1 MKKLFL
7 IDASALIYRSFHALP
22 PLTSPAGEPVN
33 ALYGLSNILLK
44 IFREERPDYAA
55 ALFDRPEPTFRK
67 KEYTEYKAQRPK
79 AADELVSQIVKSRE
93 LFKKFGVRT
102 FEAPGFEADD
112 LIGAYAEKFGKEKDL
127 KIVILTGDL
136 DTLQLVVGNRVVVK
150 TLRTGVSDTIVYD
163 EGAVFAR
170 YGLSPKQLPDYKAL
184 AGDNSDNIPGLKGV
198 GSKTASELIKKYG
211 NIEGLYSHL
220 DNEPKIKEKYGNQK
234 ADAFLFRK
242 LALIRRDAPSEN
254 IKLEDLAV
262 REFGPEL
269 GEYFASLGFTSL
281 VKRLGAA
288 GVEGEPAVA
297 AKPKRRAVAP
307 GQALG
312 LFGATPQAEL
322 APAPVVSVGG
332 RADFLV
338 LSADESVL
346 KLSPKDVAGQKLKA
360 GFELKRALKLL
371 LRKKQPVAGPY
382 FDFGVAAWLLEPDQ
396 KKYDPDS
403 VAKKLFGRDFGGPD
417 DLAALYSILKK
428 KLGSGGLLK
437 IFEDIEMPLIEVLAE
452 MELSGIGI
460 NRKILD
466 QLAADI
472 KNETKKVAERI
483 YKAAGSKINLNS
495 PKQLSALLFERLKI
509 GDAGIKKTPTG
520 LRSTNIETLTEL
532 KGRHKIIDELIYYR
546 EIFKLYSTYV
556 EPIRS
561 LTEADGRLR
570 TEFIQ
575 TGTATGR
582 LSSQNPNLQNIPAP
596 SSDRND
602 WANRLRG
609 VFAAKKGCRLAAF
622 DYSQLELRVL
632 ASVSGDERMIG
643 AFRRGEDI
651 HTATAAAVFGVPVA
665 GVEPGMRRLAKTLNF
680 GIIFGMGSEA
690 FSKTAEIPRND
701 AKRFIESYFAL
712 YPGIRSWHEK
722 IKQEGRANGL
732 VRNLNGR
739 LRRTPG
745 ITYGRSRLAAE
756 AERIAINMPI
766 QSMEADIIKLAMLGV
781 RKKFKEWSLWGSRVT
796 MLLSIHDELLF
807 EIEEGIINDVS
818 VTIRNLM
825 EAAFVLRVPLIVK
838 VKFGPDLA
846 AMEEA

>member
-297 AKPKRRAVAP
+297 VKPKRRAVAP
-307 GQALG
+307 AQAAG

-382 FDFGVAAWLLEPDQ
+382 FDFGVA
-396 KKYDPDS
+396 
-403 VAKKLFGRDFGGPD
+403 
-417 DLAALYSILKK
+417 LAA
-428 KLGSGGLLK
+428 
-437 IFEDIEMPLIEVLAE
+437 
-452 MELSGIGI
+452 
-460 NRKILD
+460 
-466 QLAADI
+466 
-472 KNETKKVAERI
+472 
-483 YKAAGSKINLNS
+483 
-495 PKQLSALLFERLKI
+495 
-509 GDAGIKKTPTG
+509 
-520 LRSTNIETLTEL
+520 
-532 KGRHKIIDELIYYR
+532 
-546 EIFKLYSTYV
+546 
-556 EPIRS
+556 IRS
-561 LTEADGRLR
+561 FLAPG
-570 TEFIQ
+570 
-575 TGTATGR
+575 
-582 LSSQNPNLQNIPAP
+582 LSSK
-596 SSDRND
+596 SSLTTCFMNSMS
-602 WANRLRG
+602 L
-609 VFAAKKGCRLAAF
+609 FK
-622 DYSQLELRVL
+622 S
-632 ASVSGDERMIG
+632 
-643 AFRRGEDI
+643 
-651 HTATAAAVFGVPVA
+651 
-665 GVEPGMRRLAKTLNF
+665 
-680 GIIFGMGSEA
+680 
-690 FSKTAEIPRND
+690 
-701 AKRFIESYFAL
+701 
-712 YPGIRSWHEK
+712 
-722 IKQEGRANGL
+722 IK
-732 VRNLNGR
+732 
-739 LRRTPG
+739 
-745 ITYGRSRLAAE
+745 
-756 AERIAINMPI
+756 
-766 QSMEADIIKLAMLGV
+766 
-781 RKKFKEWSLWGSRVT
+781 SLWIF
-796 MLLSIHDELLF
+796 SIPF
-807 EIEEGIINDVS
+807 AIIRLVHTS
-818 VTIRNLM
+818 L
-825 EAAFVLRVPLIVK
+825 
-838 VKFGPDLA
+838 
-846 AMEEA
+846 

>member
-7 IDASALIYRSFHALP
+7 IDASALIHRSFHALP
-22 PLTSPAGEPVN
+22 PLISPAGEPVN

-44 IFREERPDYAA
+44 ICREERPDYAA

-67 KEYTEYKAQRPK
+67 KEYVEYKAQRPK
-79 AADELVSQIVKSRE
+79 AADELISQIVKSRE
-93 LFKKFGVRT
+93 RFKKFGVRT

-184 AGDNSDNIPGLKGV
+184 AGANSDNIPGLKGV

-346 KLSPKDVAGQKLKA
+346 KLSPKDV
-360 GFELKRALKLL
+360 
-371 LRKKQPVAGPY
+371 
-382 FDFGVAAWLLEPDQ
+382 
-396 KKYDPDS
+396 
-403 VAKKLFGRDFGGPD
+403 
-417 DLAALYSILKK
+417 
-428 KLGSGGLLK
+428 
-437 IFEDIEMPLIEVLAE
+437 
-452 MELSGIGI
+452 
-460 NRKILD
+460 
-466 QLAADI
+466 
-472 KNETKKVAERI
+472 
-483 YKAAGSKINLNS
+483 
-495 PKQLSALLFERLKI
+495 
-509 GDAGIKKTPTG
+509 
-520 LRSTNIETLTEL
+520 
-532 KGRHKIIDELIYYR
+532 
-546 EIFKLYSTYV
+546 
-556 EPIRS
+556 
-561 LTEADGRLR
+561 
-570 TEFIQ
+570 
-575 TGTATGR
+575 
-582 LSSQNPNLQNIPAP
+582 
-596 SSDRND
+596 
-602 WANRLRG
+602 
-609 VFAAKKGCRLAAF
+609 
-622 DYSQLELRVL
+622 
-632 ASVSGDERMIG
+632 
-643 AFRRGEDI
+643 
-651 HTATAAAVFGVPVA
+651 
-665 GVEPGMRRLAKTLNF
+665 
-680 GIIFGMGSEA
+680 
-690 FSKTAEIPRND
+690 
-701 AKRFIESYFAL
+701 
-712 YPGIRSWHEK
+712 
-722 IKQEGRANGL
+722 
-732 VRNLNGR
+732 
-739 LRRTPG
+739 
-745 ITYGRSRLAAE
+745 
-756 AERIAINMPI
+756 
-766 QSMEADIIKLAMLGV
+766 
-781 RKKFKEWSLWGSRVT
+781 
-796 MLLSIHDELLF
+796 
-807 EIEEGIINDVS
+807 
-818 VTIRNLM
+818 
-825 EAAFVLRVPLIVK
+825 
-838 VKFGPDLA
+838 
-846 AMEEA
+846 